1 MLGDGRLHLS
11 AIAKL
16 SPHLTPENR
25 DLVLQRATHRSKREI
40 EELVAELSPRPD
52 APCLVRR
59 LDERLARRPKLASS
73 SSPAQVEHEVVGE
86 GGNLWD
92 AVVELRPGGVVT
104 PVAPRR
110 AEEDLVEPPGPD
122 RLGIELREPSH
133 ASPRAVVEPLAP
145 SRYKVQFTASAE
157 LRAKLERLQA
167 LLRAELPDADLGAV
181 IDRAVTQT
189 LQRLE
194 ARRYARTGAPRD
206 AAARLGA
213 PGTATSRRQDP
224 AAVRHMPAAVRHIAA
239 AARHIPA
246 AVRRAVFE
254 RDGGRC
260 RYRDEAGRQCTERHR
275 LEYHHLHPFAMGGG
289 HTHDNLR
296 LMCRT
301 HNRYL
306 AEHDYG
312 RGTMTAYR
320 RPIPTG

>member
-1 MLGDGRLHLS
+1 
-11 AIAKL
+11 
-16 SPHLTPENR
+16 
-25 DLVLQRATHRSKREI
+25 
-40 EELVAELSPRPD
+40 
-52 APCLVRR
+52 
-59 LDERLARRPKLASS
+59 
-73 SSPAQVEHEVVGE
+73 
-86 GGNLWD
+86 
-92 AVVELRPGGVVT
+92 
-104 PVAPRR
+104 
-110 AEEDLVEPPGPD
+110 
-122 RLGIELREPSH
+122 
-133 ASPRAVVEPLAP
+133 PLAP

-157 LRAKLERLQA
+157 LREKLERLQA

-206 AAARLGA
+206 AAACLGA